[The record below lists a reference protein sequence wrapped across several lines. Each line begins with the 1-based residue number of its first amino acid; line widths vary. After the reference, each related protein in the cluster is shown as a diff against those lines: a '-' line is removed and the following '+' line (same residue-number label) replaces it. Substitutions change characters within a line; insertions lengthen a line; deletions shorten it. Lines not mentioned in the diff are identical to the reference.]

1 MQDLPALH
9 SPQKGSQLEKQAL
22 VQLSIFIAQHNP
34 AWGLEFPRQMT
45 LFRVLDLQ
53 LVIASFLPLASDVW
67 ALMNCSLALA

>member
-34 AWGLEFPRQMT
+34 IPRQMT